1 MNGGRSVCSAGAV
14 VMGRDGWKTRA
25 MFARYAI
32 TDERDQVEAQAKLDA
47 ALANPGAPT
56 VVPLRH
62 RGKR

>member
-1 MNGGRSVCSAGAV
+1 
-14 VMGRDGWKTRA
+14 MGRGGGKTRA

-62 RGKR
+62 RRKR